1 MSRISQLVDV
11 LYDKFESKKNKKNSI
26 TRTDSDD
33 DKKYYLSIYG
43 LKSKLNEIAHL
54 IDTKQDKLVGK
65 GADQNIKTINNNNI
79 LGTGNIEISE
89 GTGSQKQVDWAV
101 NDEYD
106 VRFIKHKPPIEDY
119 TTLED
124 VESCIN
130 DYLKGITKFRVKI
143 IEELPEPSI
152 AERDVIYFI
161 KNKEEI
167 MEDVYDEYLIS
178 ENQEWLHL
186 GTTKV
191 NLDDYLTK
199 EEWNHLRKY
208 YVHVEEGKGLS
219 DENFTSQMKK
229 QVSLILPMHEDIIA
243 LGNAINSNRTQLDLR
258 ITEVEAGIYF
268 EMKYKADKS
277 YVDDSISDLVRGVED
292 AYEDKIIFELDIQ
305 RRIKNA
311 LISKFAKKEHYHD
324 IIHLKDEYHVLD
336 KKQDILIDIPT
347 TEGDTPNIK
356 TINGQSILGEGNLII
371 GDGGKIQSDWS
382 QTDNTQPDY
391 IKSKPDLNEYLT
403 KNEYNSLIEKQLNEL
418 KEQIEQKY
426 YDKTTINTYLNMI
439 NDKIQKIYKEYQ
451 PKLKDKE
458 NIAVLNVNGKD
469 KSLTNGGVIVI
480 PAGGGGGGQ
489 QVQVDWNLTPE
500 TTDPNDPR
508 LILNRPTDLE
518 SVINKVDTIEGYS
531 ESHEKY
537 LSIKGIEAYIQNISG
552 NDTPYPVEKGD
563 DTLYPV
569 REE

>member
-186 GTTKV
+186 GTNKV